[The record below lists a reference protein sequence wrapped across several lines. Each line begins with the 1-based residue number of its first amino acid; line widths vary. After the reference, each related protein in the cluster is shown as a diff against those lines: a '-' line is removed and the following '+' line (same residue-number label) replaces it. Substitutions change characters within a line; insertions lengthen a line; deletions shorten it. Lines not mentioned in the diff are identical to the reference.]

1 VNVLEDRLRDA
12 YRAVA
17 DTIDPAT
24 VATPPRSTHWR
35 ATFSRRM
42 RLLTPL
48 AAAAAVAVVVITI
61 TLVGGTSPRHH
72 ARTVRPRPAVAAVSL
87 PPFTLVD
94 LGSSVRVYDSRTG
107 AGVAKLTAP
116 AGQQFEDVASGGA
129 AGTFLAATGLSGQ
142 ACHAFFYRFDLS
154 ATGQPSPLT
163 LLRSVPGS
171 QPTAVI
177 GIPGGSTYAYS
188 TVHCLT
194 APPNGGIGISG
205 PAGNRTWTY
214 PTGDDYADSLAVTA
228 DGRTLALSFFVAYG
242 TGPGTGFQDV
252 LLNTESRSRTAA
264 GASRSLSSVPVS
276 TTLAISPDG
285 RTLYACASDGT
296 TGTLAAYSTA
306 AGAQIRVLHQ
316 WPVTESGGGAP
327 GTSSGYLS
335 RGFSCQISTDP
346 TGRYLLAAVRLG
358 NKKHWTLTGFDLQT
372 GASAT
377 VPVRADLPFLG
388 AQLAW

>member
-24 VATPPRSTHWR
+24 VASPPRSTHWR
-35 ATFSRRM
+35 AALSRRM

-61 TLVGGTSPRHH
+61 ILVGGTSPRHH
-72 ARTVRPRPAVAAVSL
+72 ARSVRPRPAVAAVSL
-87 PPFTLVD
+87 PPFILVD
-94 LGSSVRVYDSRTG
+94 LGSSVQVYDPRTG

-129 AGTFLAATGLSGQ
+129 AGTFLAATSLSGQ

-177 GIPGGSTYAYS
+177 GIPGGRTYAYS
-188 TVHCLT
+188 TVRCVT

-252 LLNTESRSRTAA
+252 LLNTKSRSRTVA
-264 GASRSLSSVPVS
+264 GASRILSSVPVS

-327 GTSSGYLS
+327 GTSSGYFS

-358 NKKHWTLTGFDLQT
+358 NNKHWTLTGFDLQT
-372 GASAT
+372 GASAI
-377 VPVRADLPFLG
+377 VPVRANLPFRG